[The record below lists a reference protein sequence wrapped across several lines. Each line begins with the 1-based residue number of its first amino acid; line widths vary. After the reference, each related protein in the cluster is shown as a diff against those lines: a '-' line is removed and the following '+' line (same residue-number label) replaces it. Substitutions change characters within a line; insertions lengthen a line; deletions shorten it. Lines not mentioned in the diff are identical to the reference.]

1 MKSGFKTACG
11 VISVALSMVFVL
23 SGCAQDGKNNALSP
37 DDVIRVTG
45 ETPDLIPQSQQYTD
59 SILLGN
65 GVTAYTIVIPQTA
78 GEHINFAVSE
88 LQDRFEE
95 SAGTQLPVAS
105 ETTSTSPE
113 SGKYLYLGAVECLPT
128 DTDISEAALGVSGY
142 ILKTVGDDVYIAG
155 ATEKGTLNGVYDFLK
170 RTLNYRY
177 YRPDAWQIND
187 CSVGTYYLP
196 AFDDLVKPD
205 IEMPSL
211 RTDALQ
217 DSVATG
223 RRYRIYNPTEI
234 FIPING
240 TNYHVALGY
249 LPTSTWLDIHPEWY
263 ATDGNEATP
272 GDVLR
277 DDYNNVAQICYN
289 AHGDGASYELML
301 TEMFDVLKR
310 SILANQTDPSQLMYA
325 WFTQMDNY
333 IWCGCNACKAD
344 EEKYGSPAASIIKT
358 AKRLATML
366 EEWIEEEGVGRRV
379 SLAIYAY
386 MNTFDAPTTFDEEVK
401 LPENIALYYA
411 PIRASFVSD
420 LKDEFNSTYYENLKN
435 WCELLGEGDLLFWAY
450 NGSYFNDYLVPH
462 YGFDAFQKNYEI
474 LTTEFTVKM
483 FFGQNDYENMA
494 IPDWG
499 FLKNFL
505 NAELMWDCSQDVE
518 KLMDDYFNVVYREA
532 AVSMRKYFN
541 SYCDWYNYA
550 AEVNSFEGEWTI
562 TGSQTINS
570 VFFPL
575 GVLQEWLGLIN
586 EAYSAI
592 AVYEQ
597 TDLATYERLYDA
609 ICLES
614 ISPRYLLTEIHSG
627 SYSEDDFA
635 AMQEALN
642 NDITRLGITALG
654 EGGGRW

>member
-1 MKSGFKTACG
+1 
-11 VISVALSMVFVL
+11 
-23 SGCAQDGKNNALSP
+23 
-37 DDVIRVTG
+37 
-45 ETPDLIPQSQQYTD
+45 
-59 SILLGN
+59 
-65 GVTAYTIVIPQTA
+65 
-78 GEHINFAVSE
+78 
-88 LQDRFEE
+88 
-95 SAGTQLPVAS
+95 
-105 ETTSTSPE
+105 
-113 SGKYLYLGAVECLPT
+113 
-128 DTDISEAALGVSGY
+128 
-142 ILKTVGDDVYIAG
+142 
-155 ATEKGTLNGVYDFLK
+155 
-170 RTLNYRY
+170 
-177 YRPDAWQIND
+177 
-187 CSVGTYYLP
+187 
-196 AFDDLVKPD
+196 
-205 IEMPSL
+205 
-211 RTDALQ
+211 
-217 DSVATG
+217 
-223 RRYRIYNPTEI
+223 
-234 FIPING
+234 
-240 TNYHVALGY
+240 
-249 LPTSTWLDIHPEWY
+249 
-263 ATDGNEATP
+263 
-272 GDVLR
+272 
-277 DDYNNVAQICYN
+277 
-289 AHGDGASYELML
+289 ML

-358 AKRLATML
+358 AKRLAAML
-366 EEWIEEEGVGRRV
+366 EEWIEEEGIGRRV
-379 SLAIYAY
+379 SLAVYAY
-386 MNTFDAPTTFDEEVK
+386 MNTFDAPTTVDDDVK

-420 LKDEFNSTYYENLKN
+420 LKDEFNSTYYENLQN
-435 WCELLGEGDLLFWAY
+435 WCGLLGEGDLLFWAY
-450 NGSYFNDYLVPH
+450 NGSYYNDYLVPH

-474 LTTEFTVKM
+474 LTTEFNVKM
-483 FFGQNDYENMA
+483 FFASNDYENMS

-499 FLKNFL
+499 FLKNYL

-518 KLMDDYFNVVYREA
+518 KLIDDYFNVVYREA
-532 AVSMRKYFN
+532 AAPMRKYFN

-570 VFFPL
+570 TFFPL

-627 SYSEDDFA
+627 SYSEEDFA
-635 AMQEALN
+635 AMQDSLN